1 MLIFT
6 SNLYLKYLTS
16 FLSATKVYRQFLR
29 NHSIV
34 VYKLKMNEAILLH
47 EEGSDIFTMSLR
59 YVQSDLNI
67 DRQFNF
73 NRRINE
79 PISNF
84 TRRIKTN
91 IGLQVMKKMYCK
103 QKKHSDFETPLSV
116 LLNDTDNNHIK
127 FVRDSSILDDNDT
140 CKTILENS
148 SNVKLIIFNTE
159 YVLRQN
165 IPFITKIELPSSILV
180 DFPVYPSKFEGKNV
194 NKLKST
200 FTWYKNEGK
209 EWIQVGQD
217 FLYVP
222 CMSDIGS
229 KLKISCVPRNDTE
242 CGPIIEITSNNAVQ
256 NGPVSCPFETRHAFT
271 KYKLSGKSFRVT
283 SYNIL
288 ANIYSETQLSQE
300 TLYPYCP
307 LYALSMDYR
316 KLLILKEL
324 MGYKSDIICLQE
336 VDNSVYKNDLQLA
349 LRVLHYDS
357 IYNLKNDLREGLAIF
372 YNQDRFDKLYSDYSV
387 ISQGVSLDD
396 FNIILSKI
404 ENNNAKQTFGNRNTI
419 IQILILRSKEN
430 PEILVIGNT
439 HLYFLPI
446 ADHVRLLQAYYGL
459 LYLRTYAK
467 RVKNENPECNV
478 SILYCGDFNST
489 PDKGIYQLM
498 TQNYITKD
506 HSDWRADPT
515 EMVQDVVLTH
525 DLNLSSACGIP
536 EYTNFTATFSGCLD
550 YIFYQTDYLAVEQV
564 IPIPSKET
572 LKTYTGLPSI
582 VFPSDHLSL
591 CVDLKWLK

>member
-1 MLIFT
+1 
-6 SNLYLKYLTS
+6 
-16 FLSATKVYRQFLR
+16 
-29 NHSIV
+29 
-34 VYKLKMNEAILLH
+34 MNEAILLH